1 MVDFS
6 ALRFRIKTVLQLNR
20 SLSIVWQHAAGWT
33 TVNALLVFVQGL
45 LPVAA
50 FYLMKQI
57 VDAVSVVLD
66 SPGQESQNYSLLLV
80 WVVLAAVAALCAA
93 LSRSFGEYTSTALS
107 LILSDRV
114 ADLLHEKSH
123 AVDLAYYED
132 PSYYDTLHRAQEEAP
147 LRLPRIVDGLIEIAR
162 SITALLGVII
172 LLFSFNGFLVL
183 ALLLATIPVAVIRI
197 FYSQKSY
204 ELEKLQTEPERRAW
218 YYHSVLTDM
227 AEAKEVRVFNL
238 GNLFRERFQLLKKA
252 MREQRL
258 DLLRSRTVMD
268 MISQLLVVGV
278 LFGSVVWIVSMTV
291 KGQSTLGELVAFYL
305 AFQGGLNY
313 MQSVFYAFA
322 ELYEDN
328 LFLLNLHEFLGI
340 QPEITKPSD
349 SVPVPGKIKTGIE
362 CKGLEFTYPG
372 NTLPAIKGI
381 DLTLSPG
388 EVIALVGDNGSG
400 KTTIVKLLCRLYD
413 PTAGKITADDIDLR
427 RFDPVEW
434 RKRVG
439 VVFQDYAHY
448 ALTVR
453 ENIWLGNIAVPPDE
467 KSMKKVAHCSGAAS
481 FIEKLPDAYDTEL
494 GRWFTDGHELSIGE
508 WQKIALARTFWRDAD
523 IFVFDE
529 PSSSLDPIAE
539 EQLLQNF
546 RALLAGRSAILISH
560 RFSTIQ
566 MADCIYVIKEG
577 QIVEKGKHEDLV
589 KKQGHYAELY
599 HAQARHYQSQGG
611 QDERDENS

>member
-20 SLSIVWQHAAGWT
+20 SLSIVWRYAAGWT
-33 TVNALLVFVQGL
+33 AVNAFLVFVQGL
-45 LPVAA
+45 FPVAA

-57 VDAVSVVLD
+57 VDTASAVLGS
-66 SPGQESQNYSLLLV
+66 SGQESQNYSLLFV
-80 WVVLAAVAALCAA
+80 WVGLAAVVALCAA
-93 LSRSFGEYTSTALS
+93 LSRSLGEYTSTAQS

-114 ADLLHEKSH
+114 ADMLHEKSH
-123 AVDLAYYED
+123 VVDLAYYED

-162 SITALLGVII
+162 SITALLGVVI

-197 FYSQKSY
+197 LYSQKSY
-204 ELEKLQTEPERRAW
+204 ELDKSQTESERRAW

-227 AEAKEVRVFNL
+227 AEAKELRVFDL
-238 GNLFRERFQLLKKA
+238 GNLFRERFQLLKKI

-258 DLLRSRTVMD
+258 DLLRSRAVMD
-268 MISQLLVVGV
+268 MIAQLLVVMV

-305 AFQGGLNY
+305 AFQGGLSY
-313 MQSVFYAFA
+313 MQSLFYAFA

-328 LFLLNLHEFLGI
+328 LFLLNLHEFVGI
-340 QPEITKPSD
+340 QPEITKPS
-349 SVPVPGKIKTGIE
+349 SPVPVPDKVKTGIE

-372 NTLPAIKGI
+372 STSPAIKGI

-413 PTAGKITADDIDLR
+413 PTAGKITVDNIDLR
-427 RFDPVEW
+427 KFDPVEW
-434 RKRVG
+434 RKRVS

-467 KSMKKVAHCSGAAS
+467 EGIKKVAHHCGAAS
-481 FIEKLPDAYDTEL
+481 FIEKLPDAYNTEL

-523 IFVFDE
+523 IFIFDE

-546 RALLAGRSAILISH
+546 RTLLAERSAILISH

-566 MADCIYVIKEG
+566 MADCIYVVKEG
-577 QIVEKGKHEDLV
+577 QIVEKGKHDDLV
-589 KKQGHYAELY
+589 KKKGHYAELY
-599 HAQARHYQSQGG
+599 HAQAKHYRSQGG
-611 QDERDENS
+611 TG

>member
-20 SLSIVWQHAAGWT
+20 SLSIVWRYAAGWT
-33 TVNALLVFVQGL
+33 AVNAFLVFVQGL
-45 LPVAA
+45 FPVAT

-57 VDAVSVVLD
+57 VDTASAVLGS
-66 SPGQESQNYSLLLV
+66 SGQESQNYSLLFV
-80 WVVLAAVAALCAA
+80 WVGLAAVVALCAA
-93 LSRSFGEYTSTALS
+93 LSRSLGEYTSTAQS

-114 ADLLHEKSH
+114 AGMLHEKSH
-123 AVDLAYYED
+123 VVDLAYYED
-132 PSYYDTLHRAQEEAP
+132 SSYYDTLHRAQEEAP

-162 SITALLGVII
+162 SITALLGVVI

-197 FYSQKSY
+197 LYSQKSY
-204 ELEKLQTEPERRAW
+204 ELDKSQTESERRAW

-227 AEAKEVRVFNL
+227 AEAKELRVFNL
-238 GNLFRERFQLLKKA
+238 GNLFRERFQLLKKI

-258 DLLRSRTVMD
+258 DLLRSRAVMD
-268 MISQLLVVGV
+268 MISQLLVVMV

-305 AFQGGLNY
+305 AFQGGLSY
-313 MQSVFYAFA
+313 MQSLFYAFA

-328 LFLLNLHEFLGI
+328 LFLSNLHEFVGI
-340 QPEITKPSD
+340 QPEITKPS
-349 SVPVPGKIKTGIE
+349 SPVPVPDKAKTGIE

-372 NTLPAIKGI
+372 STSPAIKGI

-413 PTAGKITADDIDLR
+413 PTAGKITVDNIDLR
-427 RFDPVEW
+427 KFDPVEW
-434 RKRVG
+434 RKRVS

-467 KSMKKVAHCSGAAS
+467 ESIKKVAHHCGAAS
-481 FIEKLPDAYDTEL
+481 FIEKLPDAYNTEL

-523 IFVFDE
+523 IFIFDE

-546 RALLAGRSAILISH
+546 RTLLAERSAILISH

-566 MADCIYVIKEG
+566 MADCIYVVKEG
-577 QIVEKGKHEDLV
+577 QIVEKGKHDDLV
-589 KKQGHYAELY
+589 KKKGHYAELY
-599 HAQARHYQSQGG
+599 HAQAKHYRSQGRTG
-611 QDERDENS
+611 